1 MVTYKEFEILNY
13 LTRFQGNTNGA
24 FLAYLEQHLHY
35 PVFDSP
41 LSLIHI

>member
-24 FLAYLEQHLHY
+24 FWPTWSSICTTPSSTL
-35 PVFDSP
+35 PRRP
-41 LSLIHI
+41 

>member
-24 FLAYLEQHLHY
+24 FTTAR
-35 PVFDSP
+35 SSTCTIR
-41 LSLIHI
+41 SLTPPKRP